1 MSQDMPVLV
10 FFFTRTRKSGIS
22 SGKNERKT
30 SADLK
35 PVTLLEPALVGRSD
49 HDLHHG
55 EGGDHVHVG
64 REHVAASALLLLVP
78 GSGWFRRGAGYSQ

>member
-1 MSQDMPVLV
+1 M
-10 FFFTRTRKSGIS
+10 K
-22 SGKNERKT
+22 KA
-30 SADLK
+30 SADLQA
-35 PVTLLEPALVGRSD
+35 VTLLEPALVGRSD

-78 GSGWFRRGAGYSQ
+78 GSRWFSQGWEGKIQIKTLT